1 MMIRIAR
8 RAIHQFCVHLLRAEG
23 REQAGEHEIKKA
35 CAEDSD
41 AGVGKGLGG
50 GKTLG
55 FTHRDDGGIPA
66 EEREGRAEE
75 RRDPHLGQEVEQE
88 SAETCE
94 KQGGR
99 HGETGDD
106 RDQDRGSEHGEH
118 VLEAEGKHLPG
129 TEGTGIV
136 DGLLLL

>member
-1 MMIRIAR
+1 MIRIAR
-8 RAIHQFCVHLLRAEG
+8 RAIHQFC
-23 REQAGEHEIKKA
+23 

-66 EEREGRAEE
+66 EESEGRAEE

-88 SAETCE
+88 GAETCE

-118 VLEAEGKHLPG
+118 VLETEGKHLPG
-129 TEGTGIV
+129 TEGPGIV